1 MCLAVLRTVLW
12 DCPENLFRVGAKD
25 GELHEVSGVEQHIG
39 VFLKRIDPLHLGAA
53 HVRPIADGLL
63 RAECAF
69 VVVADDS
76 AEEAVVA
83 GRDAVVVVN
92 GDAGD
97 GVDEDAELAIC
108 RNLVGQTRVK
118 GVDSLNEEHRVR
130 FELQGLAVV
139 LADSSHEVVFWHLH
153 RLAGEKPEDVLLE
166 GYMIDGVEV
175 IEVVVAIG

>member
-1 MCLAVLRTVLW
+1 M
-12 DCPENLFRVGAKD
+12 
-25 GELHEVSGVEQHIG
+25 
-39 VFLKRIDPLHLGAA
+39 
-53 HVRPIADGLL
+53 
-63 RAECAF
+63 
-69 VVVADDS
+69 
-76 AEEAVVA
+76 
-83 GRDAVVVVN
+83 VVN

-97 GVDEDAELAIC
+97 GVDEDAEFARC
-108 RNLVGQTRVK
+108 RHLVGQTRVK